1 MSSRRKSPV
10 HMVFT
15 EPQHC
20 SIDLRLR
27 ILSRLPFF
35 KDLPAK
41 AVEEINRHFVEM
53 DYQRGERIYTVG
65 DPAERLYVV
74 ADGKVRLL
82 QHAESGKDVLLGIL
96 GSGEF
101 FGNLAA
107 LGTAVHIDTAEA
119 HTPIC
124 ALSVR
129 SEDFRQILDEHTG
142 LALRALEVLGERLSA
157 ANQRVLLISAM
168 PVDRRI
174 AFMLLEISRKFGRQ
188 EEMGLLID
196 MPLSRDDLAEMT
208 GATPETVSRVLSQL
222 QSGGVITSGRQWIA
236 ITDRQKLEAQAGA

>member
-1 MSSRRKSPV
+1 
-10 HMVFT
+10 
-15 EPQHC
+15 
-20 SIDLRLR
+20 
-27 ILSRLPFF
+27 
-35 KDLPAK
+35 
-41 AVEEINRHFVEM
+41 
-53 DYQRGERIYTVG
+53 
-65 DPAERLYVV
+65 
-74 ADGKVRLL
+74 
-82 QHAESGKDVLLGIL
+82 
-96 GSGEF
+96 
-101 FGNLAA
+101 
-107 LGTAVHIDTAEA
+107 
-119 HTPIC
+119 
-124 ALSVR
+124 
-129 SEDFRQILDEHTG
+129 QILDEHTG